1 MACVQTIRRSFNS
14 RWIESVIKEDLPPVL
29 ELEDALQNGV
39 YLCKLGMSLLPGDE
53 LWKKV
58 YDLDQSKYK
67 VCVVLYTHIM
77 THTSSN
83 FVCILVHSL
92 SLDRLPH

>member
-1 MACVQTIRRSFNS
+1 MNGNDVL
-14 RWIESVIKEDLPPVL
+14 RWIESVLNEELPTVL

-39 YLCKLGMSLLPGDE
+39 YLCKLGMILLPEDD

-67 VCVVLYTHIM
+67 VWNIRQNVVVNI
-77 THTSSN
+77 
-83 FVCILVHSL
+83 IQ
-92 SLDRLPH
+92 